1 MISSPKARGVALLA
15 LMGLLSSPGVNA
27 EQSLAADERAAIDY
41 LLQHVEQSD
50 DVFIRNGKDHDGIAA
65 ARHMRRKFEHYLDK
79 DEVHSA
85 ADFIRLAGTGSLI
98 SGRPYRMRLSD
109 GREIETATWLR
120 GVLATYRSE
129 HDRQL
134 AVETS
139 P

>member
-1 MISSPKARGVALLA
+1 MLP
-15 LMGLLSSPGVNA
+15 SPGVNA
-27 EQSLAADERAAIDY
+27 QPSLTADERAAIDY
-41 LLQHVEQSD
+41 LLEHVEQSH

-85 ADFIRLAGTGSLI
+85 EDFIRLAGTGSLI
-98 SGRPYRMRLSD
+98 SGRAYRMRLSD
-109 GREIETATWLR
+109 GREIETATWLTD
-120 GVLATYRSE
+120 VLAAYRSE

-134 AVETS
+134 AAEGS

>member
-1 MISSPKARGVALLA
+1 MISNPKIRGVALLA
-15 LMGLLSSPGVNA
+15 LMWLLPSPGVNA

-41 LLQHVEQSD
+41 LLQHVEQSHE
-50 DVFIRNGKDHDGIAA
+50 VFIRNGKDHDGKQA

-85 ADFIRLAGTGSLI
+85 EDFIRLAGTGSLI
-98 SGRPYRMRLSD
+98 SGRSYRMRLSD
-109 GREIETATWLR
+109 GREIETATWLSD
-120 GVLATYRSE
+120 VLAAYRSE

-134 AVETS
+134 AAETS